1 MGLFCQIGTHFFPAR
16 KDSVLAISIIPYW
29 YLLLR
34 VLSARLHGEGG
45 GGGGREVGEVIR
57 LGRVTRLSLIWS
69 PHLSCKRDQVKTG
82 DYMDRRVTPPKKVSS
97 PTWGPPPPC
106 KQALNYAILA
116 RQYLVGFYIRDFT
129 RQTSMKKDIKF
140 RDSSVLNL
148 ILYFKRLDVFKIS
161 R

>member
-1 MGLFCQIGTHFFPAR
+1 
-16 KDSVLAISIIPYW
+16 
-29 YLLLR
+29 
-34 VLSARLHGEGG
+34 
-45 GGGGREVGEVIR
+45 
-57 LGRVTRLSLIWS
+57 
-69 PHLSCKRDQVKTG
+69 
-82 DYMDRRVTPPKKVSS
+82 MDRRVTPPKKVSS

-106 KQALNYAILA
+106 KQALHYAILA

>member
-29 YLLLR
+29 YLILR
-34 VLSARLHGEGG
+34 VLSARLHGEE

-69 PHLSCKRDQVKTG
+69 PHLSCKRDQVKTR

>member
-29 YLLLR
+29 YLILR
-34 VLSARLHGEGG
+34 VLSARLHGGG
-45 GGGGREVGEVIR
+45 GGGGREVGEVNR

>member
-45 GGGGREVGEVIR
+45 GGGRELGEVIR

>member
-29 YLLLR
+29 YLILR
-34 VLSARLHGEGG
+34 VLSARLHGGG
-45 GGGGREVGEVIR
+45 GWREVGEVIR

>member
-16 KDSVLAISIIPYW
+16 KDSVLAISIIAYW
-29 YLLLR
+29 YLILR
-34 VLSARLHGEGG
+34 VLSARLH
-45 GGGGREVGEVIR
+45 GGGREVGEVIR